1 MFAHGQSYLA
11 QKNYHKAINI
21 FKQGCIINHNFKPNH
36 FFLMIAYD
44 ILGMHEKVQKEF
56 EILSGMTGNRKEMP
70 VVMIWTDKTLVDL
83 QINYWEQIVLRYS

>member
-44 ILGMHEKVQKEF
+44 ILGMQEEVKKEF
-56 EILSGMTGNRKEMP
+56 EILSAITGSRKEMP
-70 VVMIWTDKTLVDL
+70 VVVIWTDKTLADL
-83 QINYWEQIVLRYS
+83 QANHWKKIISRYS